1 MASNFGTLFRISTWG
16 ESHGPGIGV
25 VVDGCP
31 PKIPLSVEDIQ
42 HELNRRRPGQ
52 SKITTPRKEDDV
64 AEIQSGVLDGQTL
77 GVPIGIFVRNTDQ
90 RPSAYTEMQQ
100 AYRPSHADYTYDAK
114 YGIRAVSGGGR
125 SSARETI
132 GRVAAGAIARKVLQH
147 SLSGYECL
155 AYVKTVQNIEATVP
169 AAAELTSELIESNIV
184 RTCDPVAAEKMIA
197 LIENVRSQGNS
208 VGGVIECVV
217 RGVPAGLGEP
227 IFDRLEAD
235 LAKAML
241 SLPAT
246 KGFEIGSGFG
256 GTTMTGL
263 EHNDE
268 FYMEQPQASSGRRES
283 SDEAAAGSRQ
293 PLPAAR
299 VRTRTNRSGGV
310 QGGISNGEDIV
321 FRVAFKPT
329 ATVLREQKTVTNT
342 GEDTTLSA
350 RGRHD
355 PCVLPRAV
363 PMVEAMVHLVLADHF
378 LRQRALTGK

>member
-114 YGIRAVSGGGR
+114 YGVRAVSGGGR

-147 SLSGYECL
+147 SISGYECL

-246 KGFEIGSGFG
+246 KGFEIGSGFA

-268 FYMEQPQASSGRRES
+268 FYM
-283 SDEAAAGSRQ
+283 DAGK
-293 PLPAAR
+293 

-342 GEDTTLSA
+342 GEDTTLAA

-378 LRQRALTGK
+378 LRQRALRG